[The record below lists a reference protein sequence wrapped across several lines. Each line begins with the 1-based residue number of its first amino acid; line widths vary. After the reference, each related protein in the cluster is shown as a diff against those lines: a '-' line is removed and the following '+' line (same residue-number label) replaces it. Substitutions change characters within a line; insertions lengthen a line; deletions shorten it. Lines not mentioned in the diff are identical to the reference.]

1 MDNLQDIYISEA
13 DFRRRYEYTSGDL
26 LGEGGF
32 AQVYKAYDRQF
43 HEYVALKF
51 YNKGEKGKYD
61 VLHEM
66 KDSRSFAHKNIIRVH
81 DAFVVRCEQAGTFSF
96 IQVGVLEYA
105 NGGNLRDF
113 IKTKPPENIFIEVL
127 SGILEGLRYLH
138 QEKSIIHR
146 DLSPENILMCIE
158 GDRWTPKIS
167 DFGISKK
174 IEIGSLSGKDK
185 KSTQLLGKT
194 EYMAPEQ
201 FYPEKFGIDK
211 SINTNVDL
219 WAFGIILYE
228 LFMHRTPY
236 GDKMDDNPLSGIHS
250 IISDP
255 VRDIDEIPDP
265 YRKVIEKCLLKEAS
279 KRIQKPEEII
289 SILQG
294 SHTKSLKPGKTRPVT
309 ELAGKKVNLR
319 FAFISI
325 VSVIVLLAG
334 YFAVK
339 TVFKSAPD
347 KSISELKE
355 LMVSG
360 KYSELLERIDKLPS
374 KIRQDTVVS
383 ELSRKAGI
391 MLARDSITTLTES
404 GWFLTAVRFYENLR
418 EEIRADSSLV
428 SSYENSRL
436 LMAKDSLNK
445 LISAKNINEG
455 KILYRG
461 LENQFKENQ
470 DIRSLYG
477 TLLSLIAVDSL
488 ISEGTSLFEKKD
500 YKQSEAVFN
509 LVIRRYD
516 RDNQYADSMIKVINS
531 LNRENRPVTEVIATP
546 EGCLKIYSGR
556 TLRFDSA
563 PDTRTI
569 RLLSNCLTE
578 SEMIITLEIQPLD
591 YGITISRPGSESSF
605 YIEYNYGSGTRSIRL
620 RDIPPPVR
628 TDVSLNI
635 KIPMRLVLVF
645 PRLPDDIAKF
655 DLLEGKNQRELNREY
670 WNFKGINL

>member
-294 SHTKSLKPGKTRPVT
+294 SHTEFSKPGKTRPVT
-309 ELAGKKVNLR
+309 ELARKKVNLKL
-319 FAFISI
+319 AFISI
-325 VSVIVLLAG
+325 VSVILLLAG

-355 LMVSG
+355 LILNG
-360 KYSELLERIDKLPS
+360 KYSEVLERIDKLPS